1 MSAPVTDSDIL
12 FGELETFCD
21 AVPRDRCRVERIA
34 GFDLFVRDG
43 VPGHPFYARPAL
55 GAPAGTPADIAAVRA
70 RQRELGLPEAFEWVD
85 ETTPG
90 LIEPARA
97 AGLAVQLAPL
107 MVLTTDDP
115 PPVRVPIGA
124 ALRLLDP
131 DDETF
136 AADLA
141 ASSAVA
147 DLAFADGG
155 TAVGAAGPAERD
167 EKTGML
173 DTARVAAEAELIRT
187 GRHVR
192 ALAESPLGLEG
203 AEALRG
209 VVAAGSAQR
218 VGPVAEVVGVGTLPV
233 ARRRGLGLAV
243 TATVV
248 RAVLADGVRVVFL
261 SADNEDVA
269 ALYARLGFT
278 RIGTSCIAEPA

>member
-1 MSAPVTDSDIL
+1 MTDSDTL
-12 FGELETFCD
+12 LGELETFYD
-21 AVPRDRCRVERIA
+21 AVPRDRCRVEHIA
-34 GFDLFVRDG
+34 GFDLFVRKDT
-43 VPGHPFYARPAL
+43 PGHPFYARPAL
-55 GAPAGTPADIAAVRA
+55 GAPAGTAEDVAAVRA
-70 RQRELGLPEAFEWVD
+70 RQRELGVPEAFEWVD

-107 MVLTTDDP
+107 MVLTADDP
-115 PPVRVPIGA
+115 APARTPAGA
-124 ALRLLDP
+124 QLRLLDP
-131 DDETF
+131 DSEGF
-136 AADLA
+136 AVDLA
-141 ASSAVA
+141 ASAAVA

-167 EKTGML
+167 ERSEALG
-173 DTARVAAEAELIRT
+173 DAQVAAEAELIRT
-187 GRHVR
+187 GRHIR
-192 ALAESPLGLEG
+192 ALAESPQGLEG

-218 VGPVAEVVGVGTLPV
+218 VGPVAEVVGVATLPV
-233 ARRRGLGLAV
+233 ARRRGLGLAL
-243 TATVV
+243 TGTVV
-248 RAVLADGVRVVFL
+248 RATRAAGVRVVFL